1 MKRIISLII
10 LSCMALFSLI
20 GFFAIKQYVEAVP
33 LQEPPKLTPV
43 ITIPKPESELIPE
56 SISEPM
62 PEPEENVEEL
72 PTSEQEVI
80 VEELSLSE
88 SEVIVEELVIQLPT
102 AYGYILQYDQP
113 YNVETDVKLNSYIG
127 VVYFNGHKETYYSQ
141 NVLPGGGLRIPGR
154 HVAEDGT
161 VRDEEGYICVAADW
175 SYLPYGATVLTSL
188 GPARVYDTGCDYGV
202 VDIYVNW

>member
-10 LSCMALFSLI
+10 LSYMALFTLI
-20 GFFAIKQYVEAVP
+20 GIFTTKQHIEEVP

-43 ITIPKPESELIPE
+43 ITMPEPLPE
-56 SISEPM
+56 SISEPVPEPEPAPEPIPEPA
-62 PEPEENVEEL
+62 PEPEEVVEEL
-72 PTSEQEVI
+72 I
-80 VEELSLSE
+80 D
-88 SEVIVEELVIQLPT
+88 QLPT
-102 AYGYILQYDQP
+102 AYGYILLYDKS

-175 SYLPYGATVLTSL
+175 NYLPYGATVLTSL

>member
-10 LSCMALFSLI
+10 LGCMALFSLI

-33 LQEPPKLTPV
+33 LQEPPKLTSV
-43 ITIPKPESELIPE
+43 ITIPEPESELIPE
-56 SISEPM
+56 SIIEPM

-72 PTSEQEVI
+72 PASEQEVI
-80 VEELSLSE
+80 VEELPLSE
-88 SEVIVEELVIQLPT
+88 SEVIVEESVIQLPT

-141 NVLPGGGLRIPGR
+141 KVLPGGGLRIPGR

-175 SYLPYGATVLTSL
+175 NYLPYGSTVLTSL

>member
-10 LSCMALFSLI
+10 LSYMALFTLI
-20 GFFAIKQYVEAVP
+20 GIFTTKQHIEEVP

-43 ITIPKPESELIPE
+43 ITIPESAPAPAPEPIPE
-56 SISEPM
+56 STSEPEPIPEPA
-62 PEPEENVEEL
+62 PEPEEVVEEL
-72 PTSEQEVI
+72 IE
-80 VEELSLSE
+80 
-88 SEVIVEELVIQLPT
+88 QLPT
-102 AYGYILQYDQP
+102 AYGYILLYDKS

>member
-10 LSCMALFSLI
+10 LSYMALFAFI
-20 GFFAIKQYVEAVP
+20 GIFTGKRNMEEVP

-43 ITIPKPESELIPE
+43 ITIPESE
-56 SISEPM
+56 SIIEPM

-72 PTSEQEVI
+72 PASEQEVI
-80 VEELSLSE
+80 VEELPLTE

-175 SYLPYGATVLTSL
+175 NYLPYGATVLTSL

-202 VDIYVNW
+202 IDIYVNW

>member
-10 LSCMALFSLI
+10 LSYMALFTLI
-20 GFFAIKQYVEAVP
+20 GIFTTKQHIEEVP

-43 ITIPKPESELIPE
+43 ITIPESAPAPEPIPE
-56 SISEPM
+56 SISEPEPTPEPA
-62 PEPEENVEEL
+62 PEPEEVVEEL
-72 PTSEQEVI
+72 IE
-80 VEELSLSE
+80 
-88 SEVIVEELVIQLPT
+88 QLPT
-102 AYGYILQYDQP
+102 AYGYILLYDKS

>member
-1 MKRIISLII
+1 MKRIISIII
-10 LSCMALFSLI
+10 LSYIVLFTFLGI
-20 GFFAIKQYVEAVP
+20 FTIKQHSEVVP
-33 LQEPPKLTPV
+33 LQEPPKLIPV
-43 ITIPKPESELIPE
+43 ITKLEPLPEPIPEFISESEPIQE
-56 SISEPM
+56 SISEPEPIPEPA
-62 PEPEENVEEL
+62 PEPEESIEEL
-72 PTSEQEVI
+72 I
-80 VEELSLSE
+80 D
-88 SEVIVEELVIQLPT
+88 QLPT
-102 AYGYILQYDQP
+102 AYGYILLYDKP

-175 SYLPYGATVLTSL
+175 NYLPYGATVLTSL

>member
-1 MKRIISLII
+1 MKRIISVII
-10 LSCMALFSLI
+10 LSYMALFAFI
-20 GFFAIKQYVEAVP
+20 GIFTTKQHIEVVQ

-43 ITIPKPESELIPE
+43 ITIPEPLPEPIPE
-56 SISEPM
+56 SAPELMLEPEPV
-62 PEPEENVEEL
+62 PEPEEVVEEL
-72 PTSEQEVI
+72 I
-80 VEELSLSE
+80 D
-88 SEVIVEELVIQLPT
+88 QLPT
-102 AYGYILQYDQP
+102 AYGYILLYDKP

-141 NVLPGGGLRIPGR
+141 NVLPGDGLRIPGR

-175 SYLPYGATVLTSL
+175 NYLPYGATVLTSL

>member
-10 LSCMALFSLI
+10 LSYMALFTLI
-20 GFFAIKQYVEAVP
+20 GIFTTKQHIEEVP

-43 ITIPKPESELIPE
+43 ITMPEPLPEPIPE
-56 SISEPM
+56 PISEPIPEPKPVPELTTEPA
-62 PEPEENVEEL
+62 PEPEEVVEEL
-72 PTSEQEVI
+72 IE
-80 VEELSLSE
+80 
-88 SEVIVEELVIQLPT
+88 QLPT
-102 AYGYILQYDQP
+102 AYGYILLYDKS

-175 SYLPYGATVLTSL
+175 NYLPYGATVLTSL

>member
-10 LSCMALFSLI
+10 LSCMALFTLI
-20 GFFAIKQYVEAVP
+20 GIFTTKQHIEEVP

-43 ITIPKPESELIPE
+43 ITIPEPAHEPIPE
-56 SISEPM
+56 SISEPEPIPEPIPEIA
-62 PEPEENVEEL
+62 PEPEEVVEEL
-72 PTSEQEVI
+72 I
-80 VEELSLSE
+80 D
-88 SEVIVEELVIQLPT
+88 QLPT
-102 AYGYILQYDQP
+102 AYGYILQYDKP
-113 YNVETDVKLNSYIG
+113 YNVETNVILNSYIG

-175 SYLPYGATVLTSL
+175 NYLPYGATVLTSL

>member
-10 LSCMALFSLI
+10 LSYMALFTLI
-20 GFFAIKQYVEAVP
+20 GIFTTKQHIEAVP

-43 ITIPKPESELIPE
+43 ITIPEPLPEPIPESAPEPIPE
-56 SISEPM
+56 SISEPEPIPEPA
-62 PEPEENVEEL
+62 PEPEEVVEEL
-72 PTSEQEVI
+72 IE
-80 VEELSLSE
+80 
-88 SEVIVEELVIQLPT
+88 QLPT
-102 AYGYILQYDQP
+102 AYGYILLYDKS

-202 VDIYVNW
+202 IDIYVNW

>member
-10 LSCMALFSLI
+10 LSYMALFTLI
-20 GFFAIKQYVEAVP
+20 GIFTTKQHIEEVP
-33 LQEPPKLTPV
+33 LQEPPKLTPI
-43 ITIPKPESELIPE
+43 ITIPDPALEPIPE
-56 SISEPM
+56 SISEPIPEPEPEPEPIPELA
-62 PEPEENVEEL
+62 PEPEEVVEEL
-72 PTSEQEVI
+72 I
-80 VEELSLSE
+80 D
-88 SEVIVEELVIQLPT
+88 QLPT
-102 AYGYILQYDQP
+102 AYGYILQYDKP
-113 YNVETDVKLNSYIG
+113 YNVETNVILNSYIG

-175 SYLPYGATVLTSL
+175 NYLPYGATVLTSL

>member
-10 LSCMALFSLI
+10 LSYMALFTLI
-20 GFFAIKQYVEAVP
+20 GIFTTKQHIEEVP

-43 ITIPKPESELIPE
+43 ITIPESAPEPIPE
-56 SISEPM
+56 SISEPIPEPEPEPEPIPELA
-62 PEPEENVEEL
+62 PEPEEVVEEL
-72 PTSEQEVI
+72 I
-80 VEELSLSE
+80 D
-88 SEVIVEELVIQLPT
+88 QLPT
-102 AYGYILQYDQP
+102 AYGYILQYDKP
-113 YNVETDVKLNSYIG
+113 YNVETNVILNSYIG

-175 SYLPYGATVLTSL
+175 NYLPYGATVLTSL

>member
-1 MKRIISLII
+1 M
-10 LSCMALFSLI
+10 
-20 GFFAIKQYVEAVP
+20 EEVP

-43 ITIPKPESELIPE
+43 ITVPEPLPEPIPE
-56 SISEPM
+56 SISEPI
-62 PEPEENVEEL
+62 PESEENIEEL
-72 PTSEQEVI
+72 PASEQEVI
-80 VEELSLSE
+80 VEELPLSE

-175 SYLPYGATVLTSL
+175 NYLPYGATVLTSL

>member
-10 LSCMALFSLI
+10 LSYMALFTLI
-20 GFFAIKQYVEAVP
+20 RIFTTKQHIEEVP

-43 ITIPKPESELIPE
+43 ITIPESAPEPIPE

-62 PEPEENVEEL
+62 PEPEPVLEQISEPEPEPEEVVEEL
-72 PTSEQEVI
+72 I
-80 VEELSLSE
+80 D
-88 SEVIVEELVIQLPT
+88 QLPT
-102 AYGYILQYDQP
+102 AYGYILQYDKP
-113 YNVETDVKLNSYIG
+113 YNVETNVILNSYIG
-127 VVYFNGHKETYYSQ
+127 VVYFNGHKEAYYSQ

-175 SYLPYGATVLTSL
+175 NYLPYGATVLTSL

-202 VDIYVNW
+202 IDIYVNW

>member
-10 LSCMALFSLI
+10 LSYMALFTLVGI
-20 GFFAIKQYVEAVP
+20 FTTKQHIEEVP

-43 ITIPKPESELIPE
+43 ITIPESAPEPIPK
-56 SISEPM
+56 SISEPIPEPD
-62 PEPEENVEEL
+62 PEPEPIPEIAPESEEVVEEL
-72 PTSEQEVI
+72 I
-80 VEELSLSE
+80 D
-88 SEVIVEELVIQLPT
+88 QLPT
-102 AYGYILQYDQP
+102 AYGYILQYDKP
-113 YNVETDVKLNSYIG
+113 YNVETNVILNSYIG

-175 SYLPYGATVLTSL
+175 NYLPYGATVLTSL

>member
-43 ITIPKPESELIPE
+43 ITMPEPLPEPIPE
-56 SISEPM
+56 PISEPIPEPVPELTTEPA
-62 PEPEENVEEL
+62 PEPEEVVEEL
-72 PTSEQEVI
+72 IE
-80 VEELSLSE
+80 
-88 SEVIVEELVIQLPT
+88 QLPT
-102 AYGYILQYDQP
+102 AYGYILLYDKS

-175 SYLPYGATVLTSL
+175 NYLPYGATVLTSL

-202 VDIYVNW
+202 IDIYVNW

>member
-10 LSCMALFSLI
+10 LSYMALFTFI
-20 GFFAIKQYVEAVP
+20 GIFTTKQHIEVVP

-43 ITIPKPESELIPE
+43 ITIPEPESELIPE

-62 PEPEENVEEL
+62 PEPEKNVEEL
-72 PTSEQEVI
+72 
-80 VEELSLSE
+80 LLSE

-202 VDIYVNW
+202 IDIYVNW

>member
-10 LSCMALFSLI
+10 LSYMALFTLV
-20 GFFAIKQYVEAVP
+20 GFFTTKQHIEEVP

-43 ITIPKPESELIPE
+43 ITIPESAPEPIPE
-56 SISEPM
+56 SISEPIPEPDPEPEPIPEIA
-62 PEPEENVEEL
+62 PEPEEVVEEL
-72 PTSEQEVI
+72 I
-80 VEELSLSE
+80 D
-88 SEVIVEELVIQLPT
+88 QLPT
-102 AYGYILQYDQP
+102 AYGYILQYDKP
-113 YNVETDVKLNSYIG
+113 YNVETNVILNSYIG

-175 SYLPYGATVLTSL
+175 NYLPYGATVLTSL

>member
-10 LSCMALFSLI
+10 LSYMALFTLI
-20 GFFAIKQYVEAVP
+20 GIFTTKQHIEEVP

-43 ITIPKPESELIPE
+43 ITMPEPLPE
-56 SISEPM
+56 SISEPVPEPEPAPEPIPEPA
-62 PEPEENVEEL
+62 PEPEEVVEEL
-72 PTSEQEVI
+72 I
-80 VEELSLSE
+80 D
-88 SEVIVEELVIQLPT
+88 QLPT
-102 AYGYILQYDQP
+102 AYGYILLYDKS

-175 SYLPYGATVLTSL
+175 NYLPYGATVLTSL

-202 VDIYVNW
+202 IDIYVNW

>member
-10 LSCMALFSLI
+10 LSYMVLFTLI
-20 GFFAIKQYVEAVP
+20 GVFAGKRHIEVVQ
-33 LQEPPKLTPV
+33 LQEPPKLIPV
-43 ITIPKPESELIPE
+43 ITIPEPVPEPIPE
-56 SISEPM
+56 SISESEPAPELM
-62 PEPEENVEEL
+62 PEPAPEPEEVVEEL
-72 PTSEQEVI
+72 I
-80 VEELSLSE
+80 D
-88 SEVIVEELVIQLPT
+88 QLPT
-102 AYGYILQYDQP
+102 AYGHILQYDKP

-175 SYLPYGATVLTSL
+175 NYLPYGSTVLTSL

>member
-10 LSCMALFSLI
+10 LSYMALFTLI
-20 GFFAIKQYVEAVP
+20 GIFTTKQHIEEVP

-43 ITIPKPESELIPE
+43 ITMPEPLPE
-56 SISEPM
+56 PILEPISEPIPEPEPVPELTTEPA
-62 PEPEENVEEL
+62 PEPEEVVEEL
-72 PTSEQEVI
+72 IE
-80 VEELSLSE
+80 
-88 SEVIVEELVIQLPT
+88 QLPT
-102 AYGYILQYDQP
+102 AYGYILLYDKS

-175 SYLPYGATVLTSL
+175 NYLPYGATVLTSL

>member
-10 LSCMALFSLI
+10 LSYMALFTLI
-20 GFFAIKQYVEAVP
+20 GIFTTKQHIEEVP

-43 ITIPKPESELIPE
+43 ITMPEPLPE
-56 SISEPM
+56 SISEPVPEPEPAPEPIPEPA
-62 PEPEENVEEL
+62 PEPEEVVEEL
-72 PTSEQEVI
+72 I
-80 VEELSLSE
+80 D
-88 SEVIVEELVIQLPT
+88 QLPT
-102 AYGYILQYDQP
+102 AYGYILLYDKS

-141 NVLPGGGLRIPGR
+141 KVLPGGGLRIPGR

-175 SYLPYGATVLTSL
+175 NYLPYGATVLTSL

>member
-10 LSCMALFSLI
+10 LSYMALFTLI
-20 GFFAIKQYVEAVP
+20 GIFTTKQHIEEVQ

-43 ITIPKPESELIPE
+43 ITIPESAPAPEPIPE
-56 SISEPM
+56 SISEPEPIPEPA
-62 PEPEENVEEL
+62 PEPEEVVEEL
-72 PTSEQEVI
+72 IE
-80 VEELSLSE
+80 
-88 SEVIVEELVIQLPT
+88 QLPT
-102 AYGYILQYDQP
+102 AYGYILLYDKT

-175 SYLPYGATVLTSL
+175 NYLPYGATVLTSL

>member
-10 LSCMALFSLI
+10 LSYIALFALI
-20 GFFAIKQYVEAVP
+20 GIFEIKQHIEVVQ

-43 ITIPKPESELIPE
+43 ITIPEPLHEPIPEPAPGPILE

-62 PEPEENVEEL
+62 PEPEPEPEEVVEEL
-72 PTSEQEVI
+72 I
-80 VEELSLSE
+80 D
-88 SEVIVEELVIQLPT
+88 QLPT
-102 AYGYILQYDQP
+102 AYGYILQYDKP
-113 YNVETDVKLNSYIG
+113 YNVETNVILNSYIG

-175 SYLPYGATVLTSL
+175 NYLPYGATVLTSL

>member
-10 LSCMALFSLI
+10 LSYMALFTLI
-20 GFFAIKQYVEAVP
+20 GIFTTKQHIEEVP

-43 ITIPKPESELIPE
+43 ITIPESAHAPEPIPE
-56 SISEPM
+56 SISEPEPESEPIPEPA
-62 PEPEENVEEL
+62 PEPEEVVEEL
-72 PTSEQEVI
+72 IE
-80 VEELSLSE
+80 
-88 SEVIVEELVIQLPT
+88 QLPT
-102 AYGYILQYDQP
+102 AYGYILLYDKS

-175 SYLPYGATVLTSL
+175 NYLPYGATVLTSL

>member
-1 MKRIISLII
+1 MKRIISLTI
-10 LSCMALFSLI
+10 LSYIALFALI
-20 GFFAIKQYVEAVP
+20 GIFEIKQHIEVVQ

-43 ITIPKPESELIPE
+43 ITIPEPLHEPIPEPAPEPILE

-62 PEPEENVEEL
+62 PEPEPEPEEVVEEL
-72 PTSEQEVI
+72 I
-80 VEELSLSE
+80 D
-88 SEVIVEELVIQLPT
+88 QLPT
-102 AYGYILQYDQP
+102 AYGYILQYDKP
-113 YNVETDVKLNSYIG
+113 YNVETNVILNSYIG

-175 SYLPYGATVLTSL
+175 NYLPYGATVLTSL

>member
-1 MKRIISLII
+1 MKRIISLFI
-10 LSCMALFSLI
+10 LSYIALFTFI
-20 GFFAIKQYVEAVP
+20 GIFATKQHIEVIQ

-43 ITIPKPESELIPE
+43 ITIPEPLPEPIPE
-56 SISEPM
+56 SISEPEPILEQISEPT
-62 PEPEENVEEL
+62 PEPEEVVEEL
-72 PTSEQEVI
+72 I
-80 VEELSLSE
+80 D
-88 SEVIVEELVIQLPT
+88 QLPT
-102 AYGYILQYDQP
+102 AYGHILQYDKP
-113 YNVETDVKLNSYIG
+113 YNVETNVILNSYIG

-175 SYLPYGATVLTSL
+175 NYLPYGATVLTSL

>member
-10 LSCMALFSLI
+10 LSYMALFILI
-20 GFFAIKQYVEAVP
+20 GIFTTKQHIEEVP

-43 ITIPKPESELIPE
+43 ITIPESAPEPILE
-56 SISEPM
+56 SISEPIPEPEPESVPELIPELV
-62 PEPEENVEEL
+62 PEPEEVVEEL
-72 PTSEQEVI
+72 I
-80 VEELSLSE
+80 D
-88 SEVIVEELVIQLPT
+88 QLPM
-102 AYGYILQYDQP
+102 AYGYILQYDKP
-113 YNVETDVKLNSYIG
+113 YNVETNVILNSYIG

-175 SYLPYGATVLTSL
+175 NYLPYGATVLTSL

>member
-20 GFFAIKQYVEAVP
+20 GFFAIKQHIEEVP

-43 ITIPKPESELIPE
+43 ITIPESA
-56 SISEPM
+56 
-62 PEPEENVEEL
+62 PEPEEVVEEL
-72 PTSEQEVI
+72 IE
-80 VEELSLSE
+80 
-88 SEVIVEELVIQLPT
+88 QLPT
-102 AYGYILQYDQP
+102 AYGYILLYDKS

>member
-10 LSCMALFSLI
+10 LSYMALFTLI
-20 GFFAIKQYVEAVP
+20 GIFTTKQHIEAVP

-43 ITIPKPESELIPE
+43 ITIPEPAPEPILESISEQESEPELIPE
-56 SISEPM
+56 LA
-62 PEPEENVEEL
+62 PEPEE
-72 PTSEQEVI
+72 I
-80 VEELSLSE
+80 VEEL
-88 SEVIVEELVIQLPT
+88 IDQLPT
-102 AYGYILQYDQP
+102 AYGYILQYDKP
-113 YNVETDVKLNSYIG
+113 YNVETNVILNSYIG

-141 NVLPGGGLRIPGR
+141 NVLPGSGLRIPGR

-175 SYLPYGATVLTSL
+175 NYLPYGATVLTSL

>member
-20 GFFAIKQYVEAVP
+20 GFFAIKQHIEEVP

-43 ITIPKPESELIPE
+43 ITIPESAPAPEPIPE
-56 SISEPM
+56 SISEPEPIPESA
-62 PEPEENVEEL
+62 PEPEEVVEEL
-72 PTSEQEVI
+72 IE
-80 VEELSLSE
+80 
-88 SEVIVEELVIQLPT
+88 QLPT
-102 AYGYILQYDQP
+102 AYGYILLYDKS

-202 VDIYVNW
+202 IDIYVNW

>member
-10 LSCMALFSLI
+10 LSYMALFALI
-20 GFFAIKQYVEAVP
+20 GIFTTKQHIEVVQ

-43 ITIPKPESELIPE
+43 ITIQEPLLEPIPE
-56 SISEPM
+56 FAPEPILDSISEPM
-62 PEPEENVEEL
+62 PEPEPVPEPEEVVEEL
-72 PTSEQEVI
+72 I
-80 VEELSLSE
+80 D
-88 SEVIVEELVIQLPT
+88 QLPT
-102 AYGYILQYDQP
+102 AYGYILLYDKS

-175 SYLPYGATVLTSL
+175 NYLPYGATVLTSL

-202 VDIYVNW
+202 IDIYVNW